1 MADLSGQFESLGFI
15 GAGNMA
21 GALLRGTV
29 GRRLLPGDRVWAC
42 DIMPEKL
49 TTLATELCIHTTTN
63 VRELAESVRAIIL
76 AVKPQDLPATL
87 ELVGPALTAE
97 HLVISIAA
105 GVRSETIAKLLPEP
119 VRIVRVMPNTP
130 ALVGCGA
137 AGVAAGPRATQADL
151 DATLAL
157 FGAVGLALP
166 VSEDQLDAVTSLSG
180 SGPAYVFRLI
190 EVMADA
196 GAELGLEKTTAIR
209 LAIKTVLGAAI
220 LAEQSGEDP
229 AILRQRVTSKGGTTA
244 AALAVLEERGLASIF
259 SDALRAAR
267 DRSIELS
274 RQS

>member
-1 MADLSGQFESLGFI
+1 MTDLTQHFETLGFI

-29 GRRLLPGDRVWAC
+29 GRRLLPADRVWAC

-49 TTLATELCIHTTTN
+49 GALATEFGIHTTTDARGLAAD
-63 VRELAESVRAIIL
+63 VRTIIL
-76 AVKPQDLPATL
+76 AVKPQDLPAML
-87 ELVGPALTAE
+87 QLVAPILTAD
-97 HLVISIAA
+97 HLLISIAA
-105 GVRSETIAKLLPEP
+105 GIRAETIAKLLTSP
-119 VRIVRVMPNTP
+119 VRIIRVMPNTP

-151 DATLAL
+151 DAALAL

-166 VSEDQLDAVTSLSG
+166 VSEDHLDAVTALSG

-190 EVMADA
+190 EVMAEA
-196 GAELGLEKTTAIR
+196 GASLGLDKTTAAR

-244 AALAVLEERGLASIF
+244 AALAVLESRGLESIF
-259 SDALRAAR
+259 KDALRAAR

-274 RQS
+274 RQ

>member
-1 MADLSGQFESLGFI
+1 MTDLTGHFETLGFI

-29 GRRLLPGDRVWAC
+29 GRRLLPAESVWAC
-42 DIMPEKL
+42 DVLPEKL
-49 TTLATELCIHTTTN
+49 STLSTELGIQTTTDAL
-63 VRELAESVRAIIL
+63 RLAANVRAIIL
-76 AVKPQDLPATL
+76 AVKPQDLPAML
-87 ELVGPALTAE
+87 RLVAPAVTAD
-97 HLVISIAA
+97 HLIISIAA
-105 GVRSETIAKLLPEP
+105 GIRTDTIARLLPAP

-151 DATLAL
+151 DAALAL

-166 VSEDQLDAVTSLSG
+166 VGEDQLDAVTALSG

-190 EVMADA
+190 EVMAAA
-196 GAELGLEKTTAIR
+196 GADLGLERTTAAR
-209 LAIKTVLGAAI
+209 LALKTVLGSAI

-244 AALAVLEERGLASIF
+244 AALAVLEERGIAPMF
-259 SDALRAAR
+259 QDALRAAR

-274 RQS
+274 GQ

>member
-1 MADLSGQFESLGFI
+1 MTDLTQRFETLGFI

-29 GRRLLPGDRVWAC
+29 GRRLLPAESVWAC

-49 TTLATELCIHTTTN
+49 SALATELGIHTTTDAS
-63 VRELAESVRAIIL
+63 RLAAEVRAIIL
-76 AVKPQDLPATL
+76 AVKPQDLPTMLNIVA
-87 ELVGPALTAE
+87 PALTAD
-97 HLVISIAA
+97 HLLISIAA
-105 GVRSETIAKLLPEP
+105 GIRTETIAKLLAAP
-119 VRIVRVMPNTP
+119 VRIIRVMPNTP

-151 DATLAL
+151 DAALAL

-166 VSEDQLDAVTSLSG
+166 VSEDQLDAVTALSG

-190 EVMADA
+190 EVMAEA
-196 GAELGLEKTTAIR
+196 GADLGLDKTTAAR
-209 LAIKTVLGAAI
+209 LAVKTVLGSAV

-244 AALAVLEERGLASIF
+244 AALAVLEDRGLDLIF
-259 SDALRAAR
+259 KDALRAAR

-274 RQS
+274 RQ